1 MGAKACLHPTPPSGC
16 PEGKQKE
23 QAGHPHPGDK
33 ALLGSEQSSQAWL
46 QDPAGQIFVKCMGIG
61 EGSKPFPSVMKI
73 LGVFQLSGSKH
84 TYVIVKKFL
93 QPGGGGALGSVH
105 VKAGLPQPPLPFH
118 PTTDSRVAA
127 NSDLK

>member
-73 LGVFQLSGSKH
+73 PGVFQLLGFKH
-84 TYVIVKKFL
+84 TYVIVKKQTFSNQL
-93 QPGGGGALGSVH
+93 GVGPWDLFMLKLGSPNSH
-105 VKAGLPQPPLPFH
+105 FHSIIPQ
-118 PTTDSRVAA
+118 TAE
-127 NSDLK
+127 